1 MKQRTKNSLAFV
13 IIVLLIVVIGFL
25 MSKPTEVVEVPV
37 SVPVRIPYEVHRE
50 PEFRKPPIKQYK
62 PGHVQQ
68 MGVLLGNKTATTITH
83 LLRVIRYTLSL
94 FLSVTGTVWV
104 I

>member
-37 SVPVRIPYEVHRE
+37 SVPVRIPYEVHRNPNSE
-50 PEFRKPPIKQYK
+50 NHP
-62 PGHVQQ
+62 
-68 MGVLLGNKTATTITH
+68 
-83 LLRVIRYTLSL
+83 
-94 FLSVTGTVWV
+94 
-104 I
+104 